1 MNVGVTPAQSSAGPV
16 AVSAASPRR
25 HLRLALL
32 GVGGVL
38 LLLGTLLVTY
48 ELALVRVPQHRAA
61 LEELIRHETGLE
73 VTFSELSVR
82 WGWYGPEAVFH
93 SVTLAEPGAR
103 RALLTA
109 PRLRVGLD
117 AWRMVRSGQLEAGR
131 ITLQNP
137 DIDLDAVAAAG
148 PHAAAAL
155 PLPAAQGEVFGAGMR
170 LLSRWRGGQ
179 IDIEGGTLRALPPGA
194 NAPLALGISHAR
206 VRRLGWEWNADALV
220 LLPESLG
227 ASARLALQMHG
238 DPALPERLSGTLSV
252 DGRRL
257 ESAGWRILAHSAL
270 TDRYLPRAGRGN
282 LEARLVFAHARVL
295 SAQGKVRAE
304 ALEWASALESQ
315 QGLALEHLSG
325 QWQLARAGGAW
336 HLSVAALQLGA
347 APATGATLT
356 LEAAAD
362 GAWARGRVQ
371 HAPLSALALVAHWYA
386 PQLPL
391 ADIALDGQ
399 ARELQFD
406 WNAARAAGARLVTS
420 LDVQDLAL
428 ADAAREV
435 TLSGLSGHLFGTDAA
450 LVADLQAQGAH
461 LTLARTQP
469 VNLDQLQIST
479 RLALESGAGGW
490 QLRTDDLEVR
500 RGDMRLAASGTIGVG
515 AAGARPLIDAHLAA
529 KDADVALL
537 AGVLGPEALAP
548 LGAAAQLSA
557 GRIESADLAWR
568 GALAAQS
575 AWSGT
580 DAEFAGAVT
589 LRDAKLRATEVWP
602 QTSGIEARIDWR
614 GGRGHAAIN
623 GANSGSFRL
632 SAASADWDT
641 RSGRT
646 HFAGHLQGEVREA
659 LGWLREHPALAS
671 DAPGLAEVDLRG
683 DTLIDVDVTLP
694 PATAL
699 RAPAAPR
706 VRIAALLDGA
716 QLRALAGLPPIDALH
731 GTLALAG
738 GHLARS
744 TLTGTWL
751 GGPVSLSVGEHRE
764 RGASVLTILGHGEL
778 DARESVRAAGGS
790 PADAPL
796 AGNAEWSALLSL
808 LPGEDPHGARWQ
820 LRADSNLVGVASH
833 LPEPFAKAASAALPL
848 HVELSGDRRAGQLQ
862 LALGERLHA
871 LAALE
876 RSGDSWRIERGALR
890 LAAGAPALPE
900 QAVLEVDGRLNQL
913 DLAAYLALVQ
923 LAGRDA
929 ALPVLRAQLYAG
941 VLLAGSRSY
950 PDASVIAV
958 ASERGGELQLQ
969 SAGLSGTLRWPA
981 QIDAQHP
988 ALVHLAGFDIAQ
1000 PADAALGA
1008 GLAAALAPAARL
1020 SVDELTWQGRTL
1032 GRFAALLS
1040 SHEEVL
1046 DGSELELSGASG
1058 TARGRVHCEG
1068 PACSLS
1074 FSLES
1079 LDAAATLTAFGLRP
1093 DLSASRANLA
1103 GELHWVP
1110 QAPVPLAT
1118 LGGHLHMQLDEGMTR
1133 VAQAPAMPFALLSVP
1148 ALLAG
1153 LSGQGT
1159 SEAATPLRFTR
1170 LAADFELSDGN
1181 ASTTDLYF
1189 DGDAEILVRGQVG
1202 LEAGD
1207 YDEQAWILRGEDRL
1221 PAALRRLGPMPRV
1234 AAAWLSLREL
1244 FSATPAER
1252 THTALRLRGTWNDPI
1267 VTPAE

>member
-1 MNVGVTPAQSSAGPV
+1 MNVGVTPAQSCAGPA
-16 AVSAASPRR
+16 AVSAAAARR

-32 GVGGVL
+32 AVAGLVML
-38 LLLGTLLVTY
+38 LTTLLVTY
-48 ELALVRVPQHRAA
+48 QLALLRVPEHRAA

-82 WGWYGPEAVFH
+82 WGWYGPEALFDG
-93 SVTLAEPGAR
+93 VTLAEPGAR

-117 AWRMVRSGQLEAGR
+117 GWRMVRSGQLEAGR

-137 DIDLDAVAAAG
+137 DIDLDALAAAA
-148 PHAAAAL
+148 PHAAAG
-155 PLPAAQGEVFGAGMR
+155 PLPAAQGEVLGAGMR
-170 LLSRWRGGQ
+170 MLSRWRGGQ
-179 IDIEGGTLRALPPGA
+179 IDIEGGTLHALPPGA
-194 NAPLALGISHAR
+194 GAPLALGISHAR
-206 VRRLGWEWNADALV
+206 VRRLGWEWSADALV

-257 ESAGWRILAHSAL
+257 ESAGWRALAHRAL

-282 LEARLVFAHARVL
+282 LEARLVFAHARLL
-295 SAQGKVRAE
+295 SAQGKVHAE
-304 ALEWASALESQ
+304 ALEWASAGQSQ
-315 QGLALEHLSG
+315 PGLAFERLSG
-325 QWQLARAGGAW
+325 QWQLARAGDAW
-336 HLSVAALQLGA
+336 RLSVAALELNA
-347 APATGATLT
+347 APTTGGATLS
-356 LEAAAD
+356 LEAADD
-362 GAWARGRVQ
+362 GSFARGRMRHV
-371 HAPLSALALVAHWYA
+371 PLAALAALAHWYA

-399 ARELQFD
+399 ARELRFD
-406 WNAARAAGARLVTS
+406 WNAARAAGARLTTS
-420 LDVQDLAL
+420 LEVQDLVL
-428 ADAAREV
+428 ADAARRV
-435 TLSGLSGHLFGTDAA
+435 TLSGLSGQLSGTDAA
-450 LVADLQAQGAH
+450 LTVDLQAQGAH
-461 LTLARTQP
+461 LTRSGAQP
-469 VNLDQLQIST
+469 VNLDQLNIAT
-479 RLALESGAGGW
+479 RLGLESAGGSW
-490 QLRTDDLEVR
+490 QLRTEDLEVR
-500 RGDMRLAASGTIGVG
+500 RGDMRLAASGTIGVD

-537 AGVLGPEALAP
+537 AGVLGPEALASF
-548 LGAAAQLSA
+548 GMAAQLSG

-568 GALAAQS
+568 GALDVQS
-575 AWSGT
+575 SWSG
-580 DAEFAGAVT
+580 DAAFAGAVT
-589 LRDAKLRATEVWP
+589 LRDATLRATDQWP
-602 QTSGIEARIDWR
+602 QSSGIEARIDWR

-623 GANSGSFRL
+623 AAKSGSFRL
-632 SAASADWDT
+632 STATAEWDT

-646 HFAGHLQGEVREA
+646 HFSGHLSGEVAEA
-659 LGWLREHPALAS
+659 LGWLREHPALA
-671 DAPGLAEVDLRG
+671 APAAGLAQIDLRG
-683 DTLIDVDVTLP
+683 DTLIDLDVTLP
-694 PATAL
+694 GATAL
-699 RAPAAPR
+699 RAPVAPR

-716 QLRALAGLPPIDALH
+716 QLKALAGLPPIDALH

-744 TLTGTWL
+744 TLTGSWL
-751 GGPVSLSVGEHRE
+751 GGPVTLSVGEHRE
-764 RGASVLTILGHGEL
+764 RGESVLTLFGRGEL
-778 DARESVRAAGGS
+778 DARQSVQAAGGS

-796 AGNAEWSALLSL
+796 AGTAEWSALLSL
-808 LPGEDPHGARWQ
+808 LPGKDAHGARWQ

-833 LPEPFAKAASAALPL
+833 LPEPFTKAASAALPL
-848 HVELSGDRRAGQLQ
+848 HVELSGDADAGQLQ
-862 LALGERLHA
+862 LSLGERLHA

-876 RSGDSWRIERGALR
+876 RSGDTWRIERGALR
-890 LAAGAPALPE
+890 LAAGAPLLPE

-923 LAGRDA
+923 QAGRDA
-929 ALPVLRAQLYAG
+929 ALPALRAQLYAG

-950 PDASVIAV
+950 SDASVAAV
-958 ASERGGELQLQ
+958 VSERGGELQLQ

-981 QIDAQHP
+981 QIDVQHP
-988 ALVHLAGFDIAQ
+988 ALVHLAGFDLAQ

-1008 GLAAALAPAARL
+1008 GLAAVMAPAARL
-1020 SVDELTWQGRTL
+1020 FVDELTWQGRAL
-1032 GRFAALLS
+1032 GRFAALLTS
-1040 SHEEVL
+1040 RGEVL
-1046 DGSELELSGASG
+1046 EGSELELSGASG
-1058 TARGRVHCEG
+1058 TARGQVRCDG
-1068 PACSLS
+1068 PACSLT

-1079 LDAAATLTAFGLRP
+1079 PDAAATLAAFGLRP
-1093 DLSASRANLA
+1093 DLSARRAKLA
-1103 GELHWVP
+1103 GELHWAA

-1118 LGGHLHMQLDEGMTR
+1118 LGGHLHMQLEEGMTQ

-1153 LSGQGT
+1153 LGQG
-1159 SEAATPLRFTR
+1159 SNEAAVPLRFTR

-1181 ASTTDLYF
+1181 ASTADLYF
-1189 DGDAEILVRGQVG
+1189 DGDAEILVRGHVG

-1221 PAALRRLGPMPRV
+1221 PAALRRLGPLPRV

-1244 FSATPAER
+1244 FSATSAER

>member
-1 MNVGVTPAQSSAGPV
+1 MNVGVTPAQSSAGPA
-16 AVSAASPRR
+16 AVSAAAART

-32 GVGGVL
+32 CVGGMLML
-38 LLLGTLLVTY
+38 LATLLVTY
-48 ELALVRVPQHRAA
+48 QLALLRVPQHRAA
-61 LEELIRHETGLE
+61 LEELIRDETGLE

-148 PHAAAAL
+148 PRAAAAG
-155 PLPAAQGEVFGAGMR
+155 PLPAAQGELLGAGMR

-179 IDIEGGTLRALPPGA
+179 IDIEGGTVRALPPGA
-194 NAPLALGISHAR
+194 SAPLTLGISHAR
-206 VRRLGWEWNADALV
+206 VRRLGWEWSADALV

-257 ESAGWRILAHSAL
+257 ESAGWRSLAHSAL

-295 SAQGKVRAE
+295 SAAGRVRAE
-304 ALEWASALESQ
+304 ALEWASSGQPQ
-315 QGLALEHLSG
+315 QVLALEHLSG
-325 QWQLARAGGAW
+325 QWQLARSGDAW
-336 HLSVAALQLGA
+336 HLSVQALELAA
-347 APATGATLT
+347 
-356 LEAAAD
+356 
-362 GAWARGRVQ
+362 
-371 HAPLSALALVAHWYA
+371 VAHWYA

-406 WNAARAAGARLVTS
+406 WNAARPAGARLSTS
-420 LDVQDLAL
+420 LDVQDLAV
-428 ADAAREV
+428 ADAARAV
-435 TLSGLSGHLFGTDAA
+435 TLSGLSGHLSATDGA
-450 LVADLQAQGAH
+450 LVADLQAQAAH

-469 VNLDQLQIST
+469 VNLDELKIAT
-479 RLALESGAGGW
+479 RLALGSSGGGW

-500 RGDMRLAASGTIGVG
+500 RGDMRLAASGTIRVD

-529 KDADVALL
+529 KDADVAVL
-537 AGVLGPEALAP
+537 AGVLGAEALAR

-568 GALAAQS
+568 GALDAQS
-575 AWSGT
+575 PWSGT
-580 DAEFAGAVT
+580 QAEFAGAVT
-589 LRDAKLRATEVWP
+589 LRDAQLNATDEWP

-614 GGRGHAAIN
+614 GGRGHALIN
-623 GANSGSFRL
+623 GAKSGSFRL
-632 SAASADWDT
+632 SAANADWDT

-646 HFAGHLQGEVREA
+646 HFSGRLSGEVREA
-659 LGWLREHPALAS
+659 LGWLREHP
-671 DAPGLAEVDLRG
+671 GLATGAAGLADVDLRG
-683 DTLIDVDVTLP
+683 DTLIDVDVTQP
-694 PATAL
+694 GATAL
-699 RAPAAPR
+699 HAPAAPR
-706 VRIAALLDGA
+706 VRVAALLDGA

-744 TLTGTWL
+744 TLTGSWL
-751 GGPVSLSVGEHRE
+751 GGPVTLSVGEHRE
-764 RGASVLTILGHGEL
+764 RGGSVLTIFGRGEL
-778 DARESVRAAGGS
+778 DARQSVQAAGGS

-796 AGNAEWSALLSL
+796 SGSAEWSALLSL
-808 LPGEDPHGARWQ
+808 LPAEDAHGARWQ

-833 LPEPFAKAASAALPL
+833 LPEPFSKAASVALPL
-848 HVELSGDRRAGQLQ
+848 HVELSGDARAGQLQ

-890 LAAGAPALPE
+890 LAAGAPGLPE
-900 QAVLEVDGRLNQL
+900 QAVLEVDGHLNQL

-923 LAGRDA
+923 QAGRDA
-929 ALPVLRAQLYAG
+929 ALPALRAQLYAG

-950 PDASVIAV
+950 PDASVVAV

-1000 PADAALGA
+1000 PADVALGA
-1008 GLAAALAPAARL
+1008 GLAAVLAPAARL
-1020 SVDELTWQGRTL
+1020 SVDELTWQGRAL
-1032 GRFAALLS
+1032 GRFAGLLT
-1040 SHEEVL
+1040 SHGEVL
-1046 DGSELELSGASG
+1046 EGSELELSGASG
-1058 TARGRVHCEG
+1058 TTRARVRCEG

-1079 LDAAATLTAFGLRP
+1079 LDAAATLSAFGLRP

-1103 GELHWVP
+1103 GELHWAP

-1118 LGGHLHMQLDEGMTR
+1118 LGGHLHMQLEEGMTR
-1133 VAQAPAMPFALLSVP
+1133 VVQAPAMPFALLSVP

-1153 LSGQGT
+1153 LSGQGS
-1159 SEAATPLRFTR
+1159 SEAAPPLRFTR

-1202 LEAGD
+1202 LSAGD

-1252 THTALRLRGTWNDPI
+1252 TRTALRLRGSWNDPI